1 MFITALEQDIKI
13 NMSLWS
19 RDVSSRQTLYI
30 YLQVEITGQILFA
43 KGLEIHLLLVCN
55 LSRILEK
62 PISKPTEMGATSA
75 SGKSVVMRVFSSH
88 QQQHFVIKRNQ
99 KINVNVILNLRPSF
113 LIEPCDLLDMAT
125 WTTEHHLW
133 PSRWEGKRDLNW
145 LLQTSCRWYSA
156 AGDFLSSVNV
166 LSNIV
171 LLEVLSTYAVH
182 GFEQHTSTGSERFAF
197 LVSGVAQ
204 ILNGQWSLKEW
215 RHLAVQIW
223 WLQGRLIG
231 KSLTIG
237 WCALLKNALA

>member
-1 MFITALEQDIKI
+1 
-13 NMSLWS
+13 MSLWS
-19 RDVSSRQTLYI
+19 RDDSSRETLFT
-30 YLQVEITGQILFA
+30 YLQVKITGQILSA

-133 PSRWEGKRDLNW
+133 PSRWEGKLDLNW
-145 LLQTSCRWYSA
+145 LLQTSCQWYSA
-156 AGDFLSSVNV
+156 VDDFLSSLIV
-166 LSNIV
+166 LSNIA
-171 LLEVLSTYAVH
+171 LLELLSTYTVLRSLSKD
-182 GFEQHTSTGSERFAF
+182 GFEQHTSSGSGRFVF
-197 LVSGVAQ
+197 LVSGSVAQ
-204 ILNGQWSLKEW
+204 IL
-215 RHLAVQIW
+215 R
-223 WLQGRLIG
+223 
-231 KSLTIG
+231 
-237 WCALLKNALA
+237 

>member
-1 MFITALEQDIKI
+1 
-13 NMSLWS
+13 
-19 RDVSSRQTLYI
+19 
-30 YLQVEITGQILFA
+30 
-43 KGLEIHLLLVCN
+43 
-55 LSRILEK
+55 
-62 PISKPTEMGATSA
+62 
-75 SGKSVVMRVFSSH
+75 MRVFSSH
-88 QQQHFVIKRNQ
+88 QQQHFIIKRNQ
-99 KINVNVILNLRPSF
+99 KCNFKFKTIF
-113 LIEPCDLLDMAT
+113 LAIIEPCDLLDMAT